1 MSQCEECLHT
11 LLCGLLAS
19 KVCTYPM
26 ECIQSL
32 LYSFQSIPF
41 LKSEQKLLLPFQLN
55 FLHF

>member
-1 MSQCEECLHT
+1 MSQCEECPRT
-11 LLCGLLAS
+11 LLCSLLAL
-19 KVCTYPM
+19 KVYTYPT

-41 LKSEQKLLLPFQLN
+41 LKSGQKLPLPFQLN